1 MVQPKTVEKTP
12 LECEGGSTCLL
23 ILREQ
28 GTAAGTLRPCG
39 EGKEEE
45 EEETLSF
52 LWLLGAL
59 HCQGHTL
66 GLTELPFS

>member
-1 MVQPKTVEKTP
+1 MEAP
-12 LECEGGSTCLL
+12 LL

-28 GTAAGTLRPCG
+28 GTVAGTLRPCG
-39 EGKEEE
+39 EGKEE

-59 HCQGHTL
+59 HCQGHTS